1 MPKTNSDL
9 ILKIALDNLGKFNGW
24 NQELLD
30 YANNQAKKYTSIKN
44 FIPIS
49 SAKELVKYFLE
60 DNDQKM
66 LAELREKKIEEL
78 PIREKIKQALLIRF
92 NLHQKEIIKYSCK
105 FLIHPNNADLSFSSL
120 AGSCDVIWRFA
131 GDKSTDFNYYSK
143 RLLLA
148 GIYSSSIVYY
158 LSKEDISDSEL
169 EDFISN
175 RIENVMSI
183 NKIKSKIKE
192 FI

>member
-175 RIENVMSI
+175 RIENGMSI